1 MDPNET
7 SRQETRKE
15 KEPSWP
21 VIFPRCCRRFATEI
35 GSESCPEGSANY
47 SDFTKQQLHKRK
59 GKNFNF
65 EFTSSETF
73 LECVLNFPFCN
84 RIICMYFWH
93 KIHTKVLPKLRNATA
108 RFILDYRKRRCMY
121 SHQLDCLMS
130 NIWCTN
136 ACIGFC
142 YNQQS
147 NLCYVDDWYFGSFCI
162 HCIWLRIRFPNIFK
176 VFRI

>member
-1 MDPNET
+1 MRLPVRRHEKKRSRAGQLFFPGAAAGLPLKLAVKVVQKVRQTIPTSPNNNC
-7 SRQETRKE
+7 
-15 KEPSWP
+15 
-21 VIFPRCCRRFATEI
+21 I
-35 GSESCPEGSANY
+35 
-47 SDFTKQQLHKRK
+47 KRK

-130 NIWCTN
+130 IWCTN
-136 ACIGFC
+136 ACVGFC

-162 HCIWLRIRFPNIFK
+162 HCIWLRIRFPNI
-176 VFRI
+176 